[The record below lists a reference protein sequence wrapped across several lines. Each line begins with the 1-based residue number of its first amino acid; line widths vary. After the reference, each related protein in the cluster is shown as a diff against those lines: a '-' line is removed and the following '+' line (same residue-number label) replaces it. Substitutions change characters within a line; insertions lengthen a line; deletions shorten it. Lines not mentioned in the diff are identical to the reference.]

1 VSDTTSA
8 QRVRPASLPSFQRR
22 LVLTVM
28 IAFGAAYAV
37 VLATIIYN
45 GVKREFGEFDK
56 ALLVIGKSL
65 ALALDDVPVDDNTEA
80 AVQMFRTWDRQTKR
94 LSATATP
101 SATHLMA
108 MTLDGR
114 FRSVAADAPALDID
128 ALADGFSDREIGGKM
143 FRVIVSRS
151 QRWKVVMLD
160 EPGIR
165 TAIALRDLG
174 GEVALYLLLIG
185 VIVMLPLWLSVRTA
199 LQPLQKLSSQVARR
213 KPDDTHA
220 LHVQRPYRELA
231 PLVEALDKLFVR
243 VAAGMA
249 REKGFVHDAA
259 HEMRTPL
266 AVITAQVHVLAN
278 SEGQERDVARARLE
292 GAVARA
298 SHLTRQLLRLAQ
310 ADAGASAQDGTG
322 TSTPVDVMDMTRDV
336 LSHAEDRAQEHGA
349 ELSLDGPDALVLPL
363 RQPAHEHLLRSVLEN
378 LIDNALRYGCPQGP
392 GGCVQVSVSAKQA
405 QINVV
410 VADNGPGIGADMRER
425 VFERFCRGSGERET
439 GAGLGLAIVRGAVRA
454 MGGQVHIT
462 TGLNGRGCGVVVALP
477 SA

>member
-1 VSDTTSA
+1 VSDTPSA

-22 LVLTVM
+22 LVLTLM

-56 ALLVIGKSL
+56 ALLVSGKSL
-65 ALALDDVPVDDNTEA
+65 ALALDDVAVDDNTEA

-94 LSATATP
+94 LSATVTP

-160 EPGIR
+160 EPGTR
-165 TAIALRDLG
+165 TAVALRDLG
-174 GEVALYLLLIG
+174 GEVALYLLLVG
-185 VIVMLPLWLSVRTA
+185 VIVMLPLWLSVRAA

-278 SEGQERDVARARLE
+278 SEGQERDDARARLE

-322 TSTPVDVMDMTRDV
+322 ASGSVDVMDMTRDV

-405 QINVV
+405 QIDIV

-425 VFERFCRGSGERET
+425 VFERFCRGSGELET

-462 TGLNGRGCGVVVALP
+462 TGLNGRGCGVVVAVP

>member
-1 VSDTTSA
+1 LNDTTSA
-8 QRVRPASLPSFQRR
+8 QRVRSAALPSFQRR

-28 IAFGAAYAV
+28 VAFGAAYAV

-56 ALLVIGKSL
+56 ALLVVGKSL
-65 ALALDDVPVDDNTEA
+65 ALSLDDVPVDENTEA
-80 AVQMFRTWDRQTKR
+80 AVQMFRTWDMHTKR
-94 LSATATP
+94 LSATVTP

-114 FRSVAADAPALDID
+114 FRSVAADAPTLDID

-160 EPGIR
+160 ESGTR
-165 TAIALRDLG
+165 SAVVLREIG
-174 GEVALYLLLIG
+174 GEVALYLLLVG
-185 VIVMLPLWLSVRTA
+185 VIVMLPLWLSVRAA
-199 LQPLQKLSSQVARR
+199 LQPLQRLSTQVARR
-213 KPDDTHA
+213 KPNDTHP
-220 LHVQRPYRELA
+220 LQVQRPYRELA
-231 PLVEALDKLFVR
+231 PLVDALDNLFVR

-266 AVITAQVHVLAN
+266 AVIAAQVHVLAH
-278 SEGQERDVARARLE
+278 SEGKERDEARARLE

-298 SHLTRQLLRLAQ
+298 SHLTQQLLRLAQ
-310 ADAGASAQDGTG
+310 ADAGASAHDSTG
-322 TSTPVDVMDMTRDV
+322 TSTPVDLMDMTRDV
-336 LSHAEDRAQEHGA
+336 LSNAEDSAQKHGA

-363 RQPAHEHLLRSVLEN
+363 RQPAHEYLLRSVLEN
-378 LIDNALRYGCPQGP
+378 LIDNALRYGCQDGP
-392 GGCVQVSVSAKQA
+392 GGHVEVSVSAKQA
-405 QINVV
+405 QIDII
-410 VADNGPGIGADMRER
+410 VADNGAGIGTDLRER
-425 VFERFCRGSGERET
+425 VFERFWRGSGERET

-477 SA
+477 CA